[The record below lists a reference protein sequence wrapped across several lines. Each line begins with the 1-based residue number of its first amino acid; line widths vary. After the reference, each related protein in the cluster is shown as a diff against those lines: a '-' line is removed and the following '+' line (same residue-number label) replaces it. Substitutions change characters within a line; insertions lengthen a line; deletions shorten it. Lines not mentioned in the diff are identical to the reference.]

1 MIRQSNW
8 LASRCALA
16 RDVFPSMQRL
26 LVKSFTAS
34 AVRGLEV
41 PSDVVTLIF
50 EFALPPRRGARRR
63 LLARICAEEMATWRA
78 TRPEYKR
85 RWQVNEV
92 GVDPHFPRYLV
103 VRLAV

>member
-16 RDVFPSMQRL
+16 RDVVPSMQRL

-41 PSDVVTLIF
+41 TSDVVTLIF
-50 EFALPPRRGARRR
+50 EFAFPPWRGARRR
-63 LLARICAEEMATWRA
+63 SLARICAEEMVIWWAIRA
-78 TRPEYKR
+78 EY
-85 RWQVNEV
+85 EC
-92 GVDPHFPRYLV
+92 
-103 VRLAV
+103 